1 MKNRKKI
8 VGIGIIL
15 VFFITLVFHFQNY
28 YNLLKLPPSELW
40 SKEVEIGKGNVRN
53 NPVII
58 KEGDKILTAFDDNKK
73 MHIVITDLMGKILEN
88 KDFDVEEEFIKDIVF
103 VKTKDGYKLGYSST
117 SNGVG
122 YLDNFI
128 LDKELNVINKE
139 KIEGINYTYQ
149 FDESNYVA
157 AYDNKIEVIN
167 SINNKVQTANSNNT
181 SMLTGSKTD
190 NGFLICFIQGQ
201 DVFKF
206 FTVDGDKVSDIKIAA
221 ELNKSD
227 SASYEQISCSTDGK
241 KGYIVLEEAMKG
253 EFSGANAIE
262 FALDGSSS
270 KSNPLYI
277 NKSKIIRQNTG
288 IASKD
293 GGKFY
298 GIFGRTFGKKS
309 YQENII
315 SYTIKDGKPE
325 NIEYVSR
332 TREMSYLP
340 YVDGDYITFLS
351 FDSIDKLNVNIAS
364 TNEDFKEI
372 NNVPRASEKSRAFSS
387 TAEGLMYSLSYVFVF
402 GFKWILPTILVVGVI
417 GFFDYAYSEKTKIR
431 GFIVLAIL
439 AVALK
444 TYGIIPTI
452 YGMYGYAVPDI
463 IASNFAGIT
472 ICSIIGAIS
481 YYYAFLIYK
490 KDTEDLG
497 ILKFC
502 YGLIIDTV
510 LTLVVFVPFI
520 T

>member
-1 MKNRKKI
+1 MKNKKKI

-15 VFFITLVFHFQNY
+15 GFFITLVFHFQNY
-28 YNLLKLPPSELW
+28 YNLFKLPPSELW
-40 SKEVEIGKGNVRN
+40 SKEVEIGKGNVKN

-58 KEGDKILTAFDDNKK
+58 KEKDKILTAFDDDKK
-73 MHIVITDLMGKILEN
+73 LHIATTDLTGKILSSKN
-88 KDFDVEEEFIKDIVF
+88 FDVEEDFIKDIIF
-103 VKTKDGYKLGYSST
+103 VKTKDGYKLGYSSS

-128 LDKELNVINKE
+128 LDKEFNVINKE
-139 KIEGINYTYQ
+139 KIEGINYTHQ
-149 FDESNYVA
+149 LDEVNYVA
-157 AYDNKIEVIN
+157 AYDDKIEVIDT
-167 SINNKVQTANSNNT
+167 INNKVQRVNSNNT

-206 FTVDGDKVSDIKIAA
+206 FTVDENKVSDIKIAA

-227 SASYEQISCSTDGK
+227 SVSYEQISCSTDGK
-241 KGYIVLEEAMKG
+241 KGYIILEEAMKG
-253 EFSGANAIE
+253 EFSGANGIE

-270 KSNPLYI
+270 TSNPLYI
-277 NKSKIIRQNTG
+277 NNSKIIRQNTG
-288 IASKD
+288 VASKD

-315 SYTIKDGKPE
+315 SYNLKGGKPE

-340 YVDGDYITFLS
+340 YVDGDYISFLS

-364 TNEDFKEI
+364 TNEDFKEV
-372 NNVPRASEKSRAFSS
+372 NNVPRASEKSRAFSA
-387 TAEGLMYSLSYVFVF
+387 TAEGLMYSLSYVLVF

-417 GFFDYAYSEKTKIR
+417 GFFDYAYSEKTKLR
-431 GFIVLAIL
+431 GFIILAIL

-452 YGMYGYAVPDI
+452 YGMYGYAIPDI
-463 IASNFAGIT
+463 IASKMAGVA

-497 ILKFC
+497 ILKFA